1 VGNVGN
7 VEKVRAISRTLPCC
21 VSRFRRSSRS
31 AVPHVPPFRRSAVRS
46 PTYLPFMPAVPE
58 QLRAAVA
65 ERYRIEEEIGRGGMA
80 SVYLAEDLRHGRKVA
95 IKVLLPAPGHSYE
108 PQRFLREIR
117 IAARLSHP
125 QILPVH
131 DSGECDG
138 LLYFVMPYAGCES
151 LRDRLQREGQ
161 LPIDA
166 ALRIT
171 RAVGAALGYAHRH
184 HVIHRDIKP
193 ENILLQEGE
202 PVVAD
207 FGVATAMWAAS
218 GDNVYITDRGFAVG
232 TPAYMSPEQASAERD
247 LDGRSDLYS
256 LACVLYE
263 MLAGQ
268 PPFAG
273 SGARATMAR
282 HAIEPPVPIRSL
294 RPTVPL
300 GVELALQ
307 RALAK
312 SPSERF
318 ATMAEFCDALLAPAP
333 TVTPMIGAD
342 QRSIAVLPFVNSS
355 ADPENEYFSDGMTD
369 ELITALSKVEGLQV
383 ASRTSVFALKSL
395 REDVRTLG
403 NRLNVATVLDGTV
416 RKAGNRIRITVQLSR
431 VSDGRLLWSER
442 YDREM
447 SDVFAIQDEIAGTIV
462 RTLRTTLLGDLG
474 DPTPVRYTGNV
485 KAYSLYLKGRF
496 CWNRRTQEGI
506 REGIQYFEQAIA
518 EDPEYALAYSGLADS
533 YALDL
538 DYKGAPVF
546 DGMERAKAEAR
557 KAIALD
563 ESLAEAHTSLGW
575 VTFIYDWDWAG
586 AEQQFRR
593 AVELNPRYSTAR
605 QWYSW
610 FLAAMGRF
618 EESLEHGRIA
628 VELDPASVSIRR
640 SMGWL
645 QYYAR
650 HYDAALDNLRRGL
663 AMNPTAEETHRLLG
677 LVYLQQGSLDE
688 AAAAFKEAIAN
699 SPNDALALAGLGHV
713 AVRRG
718 RVDEALTILAE
729 LDARGKS
736 RYVSPVAQTQLYVT
750 LGQRDRAF
758 EWMDKAFQDRRGW
771 LAYLKIEPMLDSI
784 RDDPRFHRMLE
795 RMRLA

>member
-1 VGNVGN
+1 
-7 VEKVRAISRTLPCC
+7 
-21 VSRFRRSSRS
+21 
-31 AVPHVPPFRRSAVRS
+31 
-46 PTYLPFMPAVPE
+46 MPAVPE

-95 IKVLLPAPGHSYE
+95 IKVLLPGPGHSYE

-151 LRDRLQREGQ
+151 LRDRLHREGQ

-207 FGVATAMWAAS
+207 FGVATAMSAAG

-232 TPAYMSPEQASAERD
+232 TPAYMSPEQASAERE

-273 SGARATMAR
+273 SSARATMAR

-307 RALAK
+307 RAMAK
-312 SPSERF
+312 SPSDRF
-318 ATMAEFCDALLAPAP
+318 ATMAEFCDALLVPAP
-333 TVTPMIGAD
+333 TATPMIGAAD

-403 NRLNVATVLDGTV
+403 SRLNVATVLDGTV

-462 RTLRTTLLGDLG
+462 RTLRATLLGDLG
-474 DPTPVRYTGNV
+474 DPTPVRYTANV

-546 DGMERAKAEAR
+546 EGMERAKAEAV

-618 EESLEHGRIA
+618 EESLEHGRMA

-650 HYDAALDNLRRGL
+650 QYDAALDNLRRGL

-677 LVYLQQGSLDE
+677 LVYMQQGSLDE
-688 AAAAFKEAIAN
+688 ATAAFKEALAN
-699 SPNDALALAGLGHV
+699 SPNDTMALAGLGHV

-718 RVDEALTILAE
+718 RVDEARTILGE
-729 LDARGKS
+729 LEARGRS
-736 RYVSPVAQTQLYVT
+736 RYVSPVAQAQLYVS

-758 EWMDKAFQDRRGW
+758 EWMDKAYQDRRGW
-771 LAYLKIEPMLDSI
+771 LAYLKIEPLLDSI
-784 RDDPRFHRMLE
+784 RDDARFQRMLE